1 MLILYQ
7 SYIVYKIQNIE
18 INVLKSKKQR
28 IVIYQ
33 AAALLRDKTQTNET
47 SL

>member
-7 SYIVYKIQNIE
+7 SIVYKIQNIE